1 VLLGLLLL
9 AALAMAAVILALRP
23 AVDGRIG
30 RSFVGGLVVG
40 VIVGL
45 VFGLDLT
52 NRGWTWLG
60 DQVAGNIGSDV
71 RPLVVAVVTLAVI
84 GAALGLIAGL
94 VRGLGAGAIGTLVA
108 GGVAGV
114 ALGFLTAAAPGPN
127 VGAAIGVAAGLIT
140 WIGLMGASLAG
151 GGFETDKLK
160 DQYMPRRTIDVTKET
175 IEWARERM
183 PLMRKS

>member
-1 VLLGLLLL
+1 VL
-9 AALAMAAVILALRP
+9 AALGLASVILALRP

-30 RSFVGGLVVG
+30 RSFGGGLVVG

-45 VFGLDLT
+45 IFGLDLT

-60 DQVAGNIGSDV
+60 DQVAGNVGAEV
-71 RPLVVAVVTLAVI
+71 RPLVVAVVALAVI
-84 GAALGLIAGL
+84 GAVLGLIGGL
-94 VRGLGAGAIGTLVA
+94 VRGLGGGALGTLVLGA
-108 GGVAGV
+108 LGGV

-140 WIGLMGASLAG
+140 WIALMGMSLAS
-151 GGFETDKLK
+151 GGFETEKLK
-160 DQYMPRRTIDVTKET
+160 DQYLPRRTIDVTKET